1 MALLIGFG
9 NSVSLLFAIQA
20 TRLLTFASVGLSSHS
35 TLQPF
40 LDTLPYGE
48 FSSVRFQGR
57 NIRRG
62 LPVAREFFAACGLRP
77 SFVLLA
83 CPRLFLVLS
92 RGERGSA

>member
-1 MALLIGFG
+1 L
-9 NSVSLLFAIQA
+9 
-20 TRLLTFASVGLSSHS
+20 VGLSPTEHTSF
-35 TLQPF
+35 F

-57 NIRRG
+57 NIRQG

-83 CPRLFLVLS
+83 CLVFS
-92 RGERGSA
+92 PF